1 MMPET
6 LTTAAATSPTSPG
19 APPTAIA
26 PPEATMPTGF
36 SSGPRATQRLLL
48 ISPVR
53 NEEAYLE
60 LIADAVAA
68 QTRPPDLWLVVDDG
82 STDRTAEIL
91 AELGERIDFLRV
103 LDTTKLPKIGAVPDR
118 LATAAEARAF
128 NLGLNSVAWEDF
140 THIAKLDGDTEL
152 PPEYFERVLGE
163 FELDPQL
170 GLAGGIYAD
179 PDPDPRG
186 DGWKVIGIPSEH
198 HVPGTLKCYS
208 RSCLRAIGGMQE
220 RLAWDTI
227 DETCARMKGYRTRA
241 YPELVAH
248 HHRPWG
254 SADGTLR
261 GRARHG
267 ECAYIVHFTLPWVAL
282 RSLKLARSRPRGL
295 SGLAF
300 LYGYLRSAAR
310 RVPRVEDPQFRRFVH
325 GELRTRMLGALRLP
339 KRLSH

>member
-1 MMPET
+1 M
-6 LTTAAATSPTSPG
+6 
-19 APPTAIA
+19 
-26 PPEATMPTGF
+26 
-36 SSGPRATQRLLL
+36 TQRLLL

-60 LIADAVAA
+60 LVAEAVAA

-82 STDRTAEIL
+82 STDRTPEIL
-91 AELGERIDFLRV
+91 SDLKRRIGFLQV
-103 LDTTKLPKIGAVPDR
+103 LDTSKLPAVGAVRDR

-128 NLGLNSVAWEDF
+128 NLGLGTVAWEEF

-152 PPEYFERVLGE
+152 PANYFETLLGE
-163 FELDPQL
+163 FELDPTL
-170 GLAGGIYAD
+170 GLAGGVYAD
-179 PDPDPRG
+179 PDPGGEGDGDG
-186 DGWKVIGIPSEH
+186 DGWKVMNPPSDY

-208 RSCLRAIGGMQE
+208 TACFQAIGGMQE

-227 DETCARMKGYRTRA
+227 DETYARMHGYRTRA
-241 YPELVAH
+241 YPSLVAR

-267 ECAYIVHFTLPWVAL
+267 ECAYIVHFTLPWVTLRAFKVAL
-282 RSLKLARSRPRGL
+282 ARPRGL
-295 SGLAF
+295 SGVAF

-310 RVPRVEDPQFRRFVH
+310 RVPRVEDPAFARFVR
-325 GELRTRMLGALRLP
+325 GELRARMVSAFGLAKLRGRLGRRSTVAVEGIAEERAC
-339 KRLSH
+339 

>member
-1 MMPET
+1 M
-6 LTTAAATSPTSPG
+6 
-19 APPTAIA
+19 
-26 PPEATMPTGF
+26 
-36 SSGPRATQRLLL
+36 TQRLLL

-60 LIADAVAA
+60 LVAEAVAA

-82 STDRTAEIL
+82 STDRTPEIL
-91 AELGERIDFLRV
+91 AGLQQRIGFLQV
-103 LDTTKLPKIGAVPDR
+103 LDTSQLPAVGAVPDR

-128 NLGLNSVAWEDF
+128 NLGLGTVAWEEF

-152 PPEYFERVLGE
+152 PANYFETLLGE
-163 FELDPQL
+163 FELDPTL
-170 GLAGGIYAD
+170 GLAGGVYAD
-179 PDPDPRG
+179 PDPHG
-186 DGWKVIGIPSEH
+186 GGNGWKVMNPPSDY

-208 RSCLRAIGGMQE
+208 RACFQAIGGMQE

-227 DETCARMKGYRTRA
+227 DETYARMHGYSTRA
-241 YPELVAH
+241 YPSLIAR

-267 ECAYIVHFTLPWVAL
+267 ECAYIVRFTLPWVTL
-282 RSLKLARSRPRGL
+282 RAFKVARARPRGL

-300 LYGYLRSAAR
+300 LYGYLRSAVR
-310 RVPRVEDPQFRRFVH
+310 RVPRVEDPAFARFVR
-325 GELRTRMLGALRLP
+325 GELRTRMLGAIGLAKLGRRIGLGP
-339 KRLSH
+339 TRTVEGLAEGRGS